1 MRMSIRAG
9 ALLAGVA
16 TACAIPAVALGQ
28 IDPGQVGNTVTGVT
42 KQVPQVPQQVQKQL
56 PSLPS
61 TPVTKAPSS
70 GSNGSAPRSSAPS
83 HAGGSGSSPSTSTR
97 SSSGSASTGSGRS
110 ASGSAQS
117 ARPKAHAASSKKH
130 ASSGKNAVSGQT
142 QSAAPGNE
150 PKKVANVSDTARP
163 STGTEGDSKL
173 PFTGYALIAVGLLG
187 LIALVTGF
195 GLRGASRLR
204 FARRRA

>member
-42 KQVPQVPQQVQKQL
+42 KQVPQVQKQL

-117 ARPKAHAASSKKH
+117 ARAKAHAASSKKH

-163 STGTEGDSKL
+163 STGTQGDAKL

>member
-9 ALLAGVA
+9 ALLVVVA

-28 IDPGQVGNTVTGVT
+28 IDPGKAGDTVTGVT
-42 KQVPQVPQQVQKQL
+42 KQVPQVQKQL

-61 TPVTKAPSS
+61 TPVTNAPSS
-70 GSNGSAPRSSAPS
+70 GSKGSAPKASAPS

-97 SSSGSASTGSGRS
+97 SSSGSASTGSGHS

-117 ARPKAHAASSKKH
+117 SRPQAHASSKKH
-130 ASSGKNAVSGQT
+130 AGSGRNAVSGQT

-173 PFTGYALIAVGLLG
+173 PFTGYALIAVALLG
-187 LIALVTGF
+187 LIALFTGF
-195 GLRGASRLR
+195 GLRGASRFR

>member
-42 KQVPQVPQQVQKQL
+42 KQLPQVPQQVQKQL

-70 GSNGSAPRSSAPS
+70 KGSAPNSSAPS
-83 HAGGSGSSPSTSTR
+83 SAGGTGRSPSTTR
-97 SSSGSASTGSGRS
+97 SSSGSGSTGSGHA
-110 ASGSAQS
+110 ASGSAQPS
-117 ARPKAHAASSKKH
+117 RPTAHAASSRKH
-130 ASSGKNAVSGQT
+130 ASSGKGTVSGQT
-142 QSAAPGNE
+142 QSAAPANQ

-163 STGTEGDSKL
+163 STGTGGDSKL
-173 PFTGYALIAVGLLG
+173 PFTGYALITVGLLG
-187 LIALVTGF
+187 LLALVTGF

-204 FARRRA
+204 FARRRV